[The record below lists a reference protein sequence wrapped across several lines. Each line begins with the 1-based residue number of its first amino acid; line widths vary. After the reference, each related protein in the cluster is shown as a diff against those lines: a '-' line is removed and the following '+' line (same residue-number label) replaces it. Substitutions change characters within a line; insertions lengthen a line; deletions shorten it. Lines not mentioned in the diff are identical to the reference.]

1 MEFQPVIALGGLVVG
16 VMIGLSG
23 MGGGALMTPLLI
35 LLGIRPVVAVGTDL
49 MVMTV
54 TKTVGA
60 WQHRRLGN
68 VDYRTVWRLALGSMP
83 GALMGVGILVAL
95 RDVAGISIDAFI
107 SRMLGGVLV
116 LVGLVLL
123 ARYLTFKKHFFFP
136 WATPFL
142 ARVCS
147 HRLFLPV
154 MGLLVGLLVGM
165 SSIGSGTLLVAALS
179 LALRRPFAQIIG
191 IDVTHGALLTA
202 AAAAA
207 HLAAGH
213 VDIPLMANVL
223 VGTLP
228 GVVIGS
234 RLSVRVPDRRLGTVV
249 AMVILVLGASLL

>member
-1 MEFQPVIALGGLVVG
+1 MIALGGLVVG

-49 MVMTV
+49 VVMTV
-54 TKTVGA
+54 TKAVGA
-60 WQHRRLGN
+60 WQHRKLGN

-95 RDVAGISIDAFI
+95 RDVAGISVDVFI
-107 SRMLGGVLV
+107 SRLLGGVLV

-123 ARYLTFKKHFFFP
+123 ARYLTFKRHLSFP
-136 WATPFL
+136 WAALLL
-142 ARVCS
+142 AKVCS

-165 SSIGSGTLLVAALS
+165 SSVGSGTLLVAALS
-179 LALRRPFAQIIG
+179 LTLRRPFAQIIG

-207 HLAAGH
+207 HLAVGH
-213 VDIPLMANVL
+213 VDIPLTANIL
-223 VGTLP
+223 VGTVP

-249 AMVILVLGASLL
+249 AMVILMLGVSLL